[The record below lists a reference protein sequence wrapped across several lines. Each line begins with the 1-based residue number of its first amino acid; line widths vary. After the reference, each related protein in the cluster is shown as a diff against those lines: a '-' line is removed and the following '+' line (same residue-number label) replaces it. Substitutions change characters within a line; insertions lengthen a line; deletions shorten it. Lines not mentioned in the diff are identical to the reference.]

1 MAPDCGKTTVTKI
14 LNGGGGLPLHL
25 VNAASQSFPRA
36 AIFSA
41 YGTAVRRSLPVSSS
55 VFHEDSFVVCRQ

>member
-41 YGTAVRRSLPVSSS
+41 YGTDVRCSLQC
-55 VFHEDSFVVCRQ
+55 HEDSFVVCRQ